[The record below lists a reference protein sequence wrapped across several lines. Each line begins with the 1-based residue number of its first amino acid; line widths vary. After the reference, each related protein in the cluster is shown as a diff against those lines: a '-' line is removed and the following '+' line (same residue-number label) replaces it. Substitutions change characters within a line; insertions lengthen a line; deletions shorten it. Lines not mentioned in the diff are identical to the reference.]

1 MTTRTVDLDTKT
13 QAQVDELTRAFG
25 FTKGSVI
32 RTSCYGDW
40 KGTWDYSVVFDDR
53 VELFIANGLKHFK
66 DILAEKVKTYTNFE
80 KNKGKIMEVLKQV
93 EEADKNRE
101 YVCFKGDIYPY
112 TILDVDF
119 IRDCK
124 RQMGWF
130 YITMQIADKV
140 INYIE
145 THMSFDIARMAEEDD
160 YKPNLVAEHDFYV
173 AGGIKDDD
181 DVDFVFNNVGYSTT
195 NHIYEY
201 KKGQFA
207 QEKRLYI

>member
-25 FTKGSVI
+25 YSKGSVI
-32 RTSCYGDW
+32 RTSCTGDW
-40 KGTWDYSVVFDDR
+40 KGTWDYSIVFDDK
-53 VELFIANGLKHFK
+53 VEFFIANGSKSFK
-66 DILAEKVKTYTNFE
+66 DMLTKKVKTYTNFE
-80 KNKGKIMEVLKQV
+80 KNKNRIMEFLKQI

-101 YVCFKGDIYPY
+101 YVCFKRELKPY

-119 IRDCK
+119 IRDCPS
-124 RQMGWF
+124 RMGWF
-130 YITMQIADKV
+130 YITMQVGDKV

-145 THMSFDIARMAEEDD
+145 THISFYIRNMSSNEN
-160 YKPNLVAEHDFYV
+160 YKPTLEHDFFV
-173 AGGIKDDD
+173 AGGINDD

-207 QEKRLYI
+207 QEKRLYT